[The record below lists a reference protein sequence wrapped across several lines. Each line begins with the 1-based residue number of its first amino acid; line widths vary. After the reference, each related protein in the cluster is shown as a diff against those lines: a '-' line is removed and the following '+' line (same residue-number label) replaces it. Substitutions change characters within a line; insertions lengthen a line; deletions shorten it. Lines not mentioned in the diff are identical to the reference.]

1 MCFGSA
7 GVDPRLLPNMNN
19 IPSHS
24 CTCSQINQKNI
35 TGNGPMLRLIKITS
49 QAMGMCSDQSKKITG
64 NEHVLRSI
72 QKHHRQWTSAQ
83 FSHKASQ
90 AMDMCSDIRKQTS
103 QAIRQ
108 VLRMKLCKSQA
119 QAGAHIKFRTT
130 RFTSLAMDSW
140 SDCHH

>member
-1 MCFGSA
+1 MPSVVCFGPA

-19 IPSHS
+19 IPSHK
-24 CTCSQINQKNI
+24 INQKNI
-35 TGNGPMLRLIKITS
+35 TGNGHVLRLIKITS
-49 QAMGMCSDQSKKITG
+49 QAMGMCSDQSKNITG

-83 FSHKASQ
+83 FNHKASQ

-108 VLRMKLCKSQA
+108 VLRIKLCKSQA
-119 QAGAHIKFRTT
+119 HAGAHI
-130 RFTSLAMDSW
+130 
-140 SDCHH
+140 

>member
-1 MCFGSA
+1 MVTSLANKIKLVLISSSSHQCQHRQKEMHQLGKECRLMYKKTSIQAMDMCS
-7 GVDPRLLPNMNN
+7 DIRK
-19 IPSHS
+19 
-24 CTCSQINQKNI
+24 Q
-35 TGNGPMLRLIKITS
+35 TS
-49 QAMGMCSDQSKKITG
+49 QAIDMCSDIRKQ
-64 NEHVLRSI
+64 
-72 QKHHRQWTSAQ
+72 
-83 FSHKASQ
+83 ASQ

-130 RFTSLAMDSW
+130 RFTPLAMDSW